1 MQTLVTLVVTR
12 SVGWGHN
19 FHDVALLCTMILDNQ
34 WSDFVLEQAK
44 KWQQIIQSWIIDD
57 LNHPVLVV
65 KYEDLRLNAV
75 VELKRV
81 LDFLRTPYNT
91 FIIEELALNK
101 FQEKKPSM
109 TYTTEQINYIY
120 SIIKGTIETLA
131 ASKMDSEFLSSYLK
145 SSLV

>member
-1 MQTLVTLVVTR
+1 
-12 SVGWGHN
+12 
-19 FHDVALLCTMILDNQ
+19 MIVDNQ

-44 KWQQIIQSWIIDD
+44 KWQQIIQSWIISD
-57 LNHPVLVV
+57 LNHPVLAV

-75 VELKRV
+75 AELKKI

-109 TYTTEQINYIY
+109 TYTTDQTNYIY
-120 SIIKGTIETLA
+120 SIIKSTIETLA
-131 ASKMDSEFLSSYLK
+131 TSKMDTEFLSSYLQ
-145 SSLV
+145 SS

>member
-1 MQTLVTLVVTR
+1 METFRPACIYQEAVYVLQCV
-12 SVGWGHN
+12 
-19 FHDVALLCTMILDNQ
+19 MIVDNQ

-44 KWQQIIQSWIIDD
+44 KWQQIIQSWIIND
-57 LNHPVLVV
+57 LNHPVLAV

-75 VELKRV
+75 AELKKI

-109 TYTTEQINYIY
+109 TYTTDQTNYIY
-120 SIIKGTIETLA
+120 SIIKSTIETLA
-131 ASKMDSEFLSSYLK
+131 TSKMDTEFLSSYLQ
-145 SSLV
+145 SS

>member
-1 MQTLVTLVVTR
+1 
-12 SVGWGHN
+12 
-19 FHDVALLCTMILDNQ
+19 MILDNQ

-57 LNHPVLVV
+57 LNRPVLVV

-75 VELKRV
+75 AELKKV

-131 ASKMDSEFLSSYLK
+131 ASKMDGEFLSSYLK
-145 SSLV
+145 SSLG